1 MGSPFRRSGRATLKD
16 WRDERGES
24 SQTERS
30 TEERAERRNTPRL
43 RSILFLK
50 SDPYDQSGHLR
61 VQIVTANTHL
71 GDLVGSS
78 YDDIVIG
85 GVGNVLT
92 ACSSSQIIRSL
103 SSYRIRTSTFELVVR
118 CEVDMGGHA
127 AQLMGARSK
136 RR

>member
-61 VQIVTANTHL
+61 VQIVTAKHTWGTWWDRHM
-71 GDLVGSS
+71 
-78 YDDIVIG
+78 
-85 GVGNVLT
+85 T
-92 ACSSSQIIRSL
+92 TSSSAESVTCWL
-103 SSYRIRTSTFELVVR
+103 LVARVR
-118 CEVDMGGHA
+118 
-127 AQLMGARSK
+127 
-136 RR
+136 